1 MFNLRELR
9 NLMTE
14 ALGIANDL
22 DQNVPPELR
31 PGLEHMRDLLDRA
44 LRGWTGPWAKTGS
57 GRIWLHALEH
67 FFFAA

>member
-14 ALGIANDL
+14 ALRIANDL

-31 PGLEHMRDLLDRA
+31 PGLEHMRDLLDC
-44 LRGWTGPWAKTGS
+44 
-57 GRIWLHALEH
+57 ALERIDGTMGRNRVW
-67 FFFAA
+67 ADLTARA

>member
-22 DQNVPPELR
+22 DQNAPPELR
-31 PGLEHMRDLLDRA
+31 HGLEHMRDLLDRA
-44 LRGWTGPWAKTGS
+44 LERMDGTM
-57 GRIWLHALEH
+57 GRNRVWPDL
-67 FFFAA
+67 AARA

>member
-31 PGLEHMRDLLDRA
+31 PGLEHMRDLLDC
-44 LRGWTGPWAKTGS
+44 
-57 GRIWLHALEH
+57 ALERMDGTMGQNRVWPDL
-67 FFFAA
+67 AARA